1 MTEVFDPQVIRPLF
15 KQLVKDFGGHH
26 AAGALLRVNPGNITK
41 MINGDLPIHT
51 HHWCMLEDAA
61 GRHPITFMLR
71 ARVEATASDSN
82 LQNLAEIALK
92 ELGDIPGAILQL
104 IAKGDLSQ
112 IEKEGPELTS
122 ALTRLIDA
130 AREVQG
136 Q

>member
-1 MTEVFDPQVIRPLF
+1 MTEVYDPQVIRPLF
-15 KQLVKDFGGHH
+15 RQLVKDFGGHH
-26 AAGALLRVNPGNITK
+26 ATGALLGVNPGNITK
-41 MINGDLPIHT
+41 MIAGDLPIHT
-51 HHWCMLEDAA
+51 QHWAALEDAA

-71 ARVEATASDSN
+71 GRIEATAAESN
-82 LQNLAEIALK
+82 LQKLAEITLK

-122 ALTRLIDA
+122 ALTRLIEA
-130 AREVQG
+130 AREVRG